1 MPDTRNVLE
10 EQLRKSGNRIPA
22 ELPWQLLLFSF
33 AILALAVA
41 SYLGMIFGY
50 QPYLESRIEGVYTQI
65 KESEKTIDG
74 EQQKNLINIYS
85 QLSNIKVLLDS
96 HIITSTL
103 FDELEKNTYPQ
114 VYYNNLNLS
123 LSEKKLEL
131 RGVSQDY
138 ITLVKQLDAFKSSGL
153 FSDVI
158 LDNTKLNS
166 EGISFSIRITLSP
179 DKLK

>member
-50 QPYLESRIEGVYTQI
+50 QPYLESRIEGANAQI

-74 EQQKNLINIYS
+74 EQQKNLTNIYS
-85 QLSNIKVLLDS
+85 QLSNIKALLDS

-138 ITLVKQLDAFKSSGL
+138 ITLVKKLDAFKSSGL

>member
-10 EQLRKSGNRIPA
+10 EQLRKRGKAISA

-33 AILALAVA
+33 VILALAIA
-41 SYLGMIFGY
+41 SYFGMVFGY
-50 QPYLESRIEGVYTQI
+50 QPYLESKIEGTNAQI
-65 KESEKTIDG
+65 KELEKSIDS

-85 QLSNIKVLLDS
+85 QLSNIKALLNS

-103 FDELEKNTYPQ
+103 FDEIEKNTYPQ
-114 VYYNNLNLS
+114 VYYTSLNLS

-138 ITLVKQLDAFKSSGL
+138 VTLVKQLDVLKKSEL
-153 FSDVI
+153 LNDAI
-158 LDNTKLNS
+158 LDNTKS
-166 EGISFSIRITLSP
+166 TGDGVTFSIRINLP
-179 DKLK
+179 LDKLK